1 MKRVFK
7 FIALV
12 VIVLMLL
19 PFTVVNAAS
28 KTETVIEKL
37 NEDEYFKSINGKATY
52 EDEAIE
58 IEYSMPNNTY
68 NEVSFSYNG
77 DVIEYSS
84 GEITNYEEAVSGM
97 SYILYSTT
105 LVQTALVLNGYTENQ
120 IKSFF
125 ESNVSNL
132 DYDINGI
139 EIKFLEETKE
149 YVSEDGSE
157 KINVAPFSIKL
168 DVKKA
173 NLNTSS
179 TDPIPSTTTIE
190 DFVKYLK
197 EDESFRTSKDDEGQI
212 IVETDIDKDDDNITI
227 SITSYNYNY
236 YWVSIPCE
244 NNIMTYEVS
253 EVADFEEA
261 SQATSHISFANI
273 LLQIALELNGYSDEE
288 IQSFFA
294 SADSK
299 LDYDI
304 NGIEYKI
311 LGEEQEFSD
320 GEGTTVSVTPISIK
334 VDFAKANLNK
344 LTEDYKVLEGA
355 NQTYTI
361 GEEGATFKIDA
372 DYSLFENGGKVY
384 VDNNEVSSKN
394 YTSKSG
400 STIIT
405 LNKDFMSTLSEGEHT
420 LKVAFNNGES
430 ATTKFTVEKAS
441 TTTEKAVTTEGTK
454 TKATTKNPKTGDNII
469 MTISIFAIATL
480 GAYTTLKVN
489 GNH

>member
-37 NEDEYFKSINGKATY
+37 NEDEYFKSINVKATY

-273 LLQIALELNGYSDEE
+273 LLQISLELNGYTDEE

-299 LDYDI
+299 LDYNI

-311 LGEEQEFSD
+311 LGEE
-320 GEGTTVSVTPISIK
+320 
-334 VDFAKANLNK
+334 
-344 LTEDYKVLEGA
+344 
-355 NQTYTI
+355 
-361 GEEGATFKIDA
+361 
-372 DYSLFENGGKVY
+372 
-384 VDNNEVSSKN
+384 
-394 YTSKSG
+394 
-400 STIIT
+400 
-405 LNKDFMSTLSEGEHT
+405 
-420 LKVAFNNGES
+420 
-430 ATTKFTVEKAS
+430 
-441 TTTEKAVTTEGTK
+441 
-454 TKATTKNPKTGDNII
+454 
-469 MTISIFAIATL
+469 
-480 GAYTTLKVN
+480 
-489 GNH
+489 